1 MMPYPAA
8 MDRSAA
14 RIEDA
19 YAQKRAT
26 PSILDAFLPS
36 LVIDGAIKPMMINGT
51 QKLIISDKIYF
62 TVTTIFIT
70 ASPAAFTD
78 SRPASCPAMIP
89 ITTPR
94 SSLNGRLENSF
105 FILSSLSLLFFP
117 ACREASVSPAPFL
130 RVQDSLSIS
139 YLSCAGKYC
148 FFPACLQSRYSIN
161 RFTAR
166 DALFF
171 SFSPKPMLLYAGIS
185 SSFATIW

>member
-1 MMPYPAA
+1 MTAGISSRNTTSGSSFSPSTSDTMDRWGMMPYPAA

-14 RIEDA
+14 RIEEA

-36 LVIDGAIKPMMINGT
+36 LVIDGAIKPMIISGT
-51 QKLIISDKIYF
+51 QKLIISDKINF

-70 ASPAAFTD
+70 AAPAAFTD

-105 FILSSLSLLFFP
+105 FMLSSLSLLFFFP
-117 ACREASVSPAPFL
+117 HTGKL
-130 RVQDSLSIS
+130 LSLP
-139 YLSCAGKYC
+139 LHFCGFKTR
-148 FFPACLQSRYSIN
+148 LV
-161 RFTAR
+161 
-166 DALFF
+166 
-171 SFSPKPMLLYAGIS
+171 
-185 SSFATIW
+185 